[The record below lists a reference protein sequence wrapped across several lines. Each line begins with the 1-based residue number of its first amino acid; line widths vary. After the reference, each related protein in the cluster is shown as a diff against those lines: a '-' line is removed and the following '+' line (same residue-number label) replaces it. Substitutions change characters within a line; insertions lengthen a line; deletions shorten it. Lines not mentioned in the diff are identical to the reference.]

1 MNWLIDTLRFCFL
14 AHAENVQFSVCTSKD
29 EFKTVLTHIEQ
40 KKKKNASLTCVFGPA
55 RGELER
61 HDLRQS
67 IIAKK

>member
-1 MNWLIDTLRFCFL
+1 M
-14 AHAENVQFSVCTSKD
+14 CTSKD